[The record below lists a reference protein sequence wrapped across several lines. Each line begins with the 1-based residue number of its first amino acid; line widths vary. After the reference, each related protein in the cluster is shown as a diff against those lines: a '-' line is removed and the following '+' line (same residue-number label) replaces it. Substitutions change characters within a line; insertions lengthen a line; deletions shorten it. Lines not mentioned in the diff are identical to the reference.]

1 MKVNTKQKS
10 AKAWNNVLTK
20 INEAQEG
27 QIAITYKGE
36 DGTRQVGYIA
46 LPDIELD
53 LGTKKITLG
62 VLLASLIKSNTDLT
76 FENARLAL
84 LVKSNSEQ
92 IKAIQDFMEK
102 HFPNLTI

>member
-1 MKVNTKQKS
+1 MKVNTKQKN

-53 LGTKKITLG
+53 LGANKITLG

-76 FENARLAL
+76 VENSRLAR
-84 LVKSNSEQ
+84 LVKSNSEE
-92 IKAIQDFMEK
+92 IKKIQDFMEK

>member
-53 LGTKKITLG
+53 LGANKITLG

-76 FENARLAL
+76 VENSRLAR
-84 LVKSNSEQ
+84 LVKSNSEE
-92 IKAIQDFMEK
+92 IKKIQDFMEK